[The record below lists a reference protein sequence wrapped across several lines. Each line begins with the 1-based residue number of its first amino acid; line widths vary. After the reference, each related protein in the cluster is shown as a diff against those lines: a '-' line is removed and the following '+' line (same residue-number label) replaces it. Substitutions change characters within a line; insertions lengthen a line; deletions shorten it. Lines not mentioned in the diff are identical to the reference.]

1 MVETEPR
8 RRLKVGLFTGSL
20 VVLLGIIVLLLGKRQ
35 GIFERHVR
43 YLTRF
48 EHASGVVPGAA
59 VWLDGVVVGTVEA
72 VELPSDPRQR
82 EITIVFRITARVAD
96 RVRADSKV
104 QIRTL
109 GLLGDRYL
117 ELSSGSPE
125 KPALEA
131 EAVVPSQEATDLEAA
146 LARGGDALTNILAIS
161 SSLRRILERVER
173 GEGVL
178 GELTAEPESG
188 RKVVARLAS
197 VLEQADA
204 LLHDVRAGKGVL
216 GRLIADPALETQLVN
231 DLAATAKGGRQ
242 VAEAMARDLAR
253 DDSVIAGLLRDPQGR
268 ARVQRTLDGIAD
280 AALGVAAV
288 SKQLREGQGTLP
300 RVMNDAQFARAFL
313 DDLSVLTYSLRAV
326 AEKLDHGTGTAG
338 ILINDPGLA
347 RDLEN
352 VVRGIERS
360 KLKTW
365 YIRSARKAGEAANP
379 LTPTPTPTTAA
390 KP

>member
-1 MVETEPR
+1 MVEPDPL
-8 RRLKVGLFTGSL
+8 RRLKVGLFTGGL
-20 VVLLGIIVLLLGKRQ
+20 VVLLGIIILLLGKRQ

-48 EHASGVVPGAA
+48 EHVSGVVPGAA
-59 VWLDGVVVGTVEA
+59 VWLDGVVVGAVEK

-82 EITIVFRITARVAD
+82 EITLIFRVAARVAD

-117 ELSSGSPE
+117 ELSSGSPD
-125 KPALEA
+125 KPALEPG
-131 EAVVPSQEATDLEAA
+131 AVVPGQEATEFEAV

-161 SSLRRILERVER
+161 SSLRKILERVER

-188 RKVVARLAS
+188 RKVIARLAS
-197 VLEQADA
+197 VLEQADG
-204 LLHDVRAGKGVL
+204 LLRDVRAGRGVL
-216 GRLIADPALETQLVN
+216 GKLIADPTLETQLVN
-231 DLAATAKGGRQ
+231 DLAAAAKASRQ
-242 VAEAMARDLAR
+242 VTEALTRDLNR

-268 ARVQRTLDGIAD
+268 ARLQRTLDGVAD
-280 AALGVAAV
+280 AALGVAALT
-288 SKQLREGQGTLP
+288 KQVREGQGTLP
-300 RVMNDAQFARAFL
+300 RLMNDKEFARVFL
-313 DDLSVLTYSLRAV
+313 EDLSALTYALRAV
-326 AEKLDHGTGTAG
+326 AEKLDHGVGTAG
-338 ILINDPGLA
+338 VLINDPSLA

-352 VVRGIERS
+352 VVRGVEKS

-365 YIRSARKAGEAANP
+365 FIRSSRAAGEAANP
-379 LTPTPTPTTAA
+379 VTPTPTLPPAA
-390 KP
+390 KE